1 MVDPATGKPLAGSR
15 AYDEDI
21 QAYIDFLNTGLERF
35 KKVKE

>member
-21 QAYIDFLNTGLERF
+21 PAYIDFLNAGLS
-35 KKVKE
+35 KYKNQ